1 MAWKRIIK
9 MMRFLISITFIF
21 FFSSF
26 GYSSNHESYKKL
38 TMTKAKTIVLMAK
51 EPLIKARKLKPRD
64 RETELFAKG
73 VYCKS
78 LSNLIKDWPDPLPI
92 GTSKKVQK
100 AYNYIKADLEKEN
113 C

>member
-1 MAWKRIIK
+1 

-64 RETELFAKG
+64 RETELFTKE

>member
-1 MAWKRIIK
+1 

-51 EPLIKARKLKPRD
+51 EPLIKARKIKPRD

-100 AYNYIKADLEKEN
+100 AYNYIKTDLEKEN

>member
-1 MAWKRIIK
+1 MPHTKA
-9 MMRFLISITFIF
+9 L
-21 FFSSF
+21 
-26 GYSSNHESYKKL
+26 NL

-78 LSNLIKDWPDPLPI
+78 LSNLIKAESVNNPLDLNNAKFLDDAKFSI
-92 GTSKKVQK
+92 ISFKNTT
-100 AYNYIKADLEKEN
+100 NYCL
-113 C
+113 